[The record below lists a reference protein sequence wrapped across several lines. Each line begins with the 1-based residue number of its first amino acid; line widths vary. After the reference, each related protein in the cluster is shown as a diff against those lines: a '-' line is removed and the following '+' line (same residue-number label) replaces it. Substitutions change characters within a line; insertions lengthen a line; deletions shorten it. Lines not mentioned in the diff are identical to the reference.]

1 MRIGTTKWEGGL
13 GIVLW
18 VFLLILFSFLLECNC
33 FTMLYSFPLYNKVN
47 QQSVCM
53 DPFPLE
59 PPSHLTP
66 IPPLQVI
73 TEQGAV
79 LQASSWGSRLRK
91 SMKHSPFPSLC
102 SHVSMISRGR
112 GFYGK
117 PQGPNCELG
126 DLALIRATVIPR
138 RWEKVGLLKTC
149 IFILKQFQIYREVGK
164 GAQRI
169 SIYPTGNFSYS

>member
-1 MRIGTTKWEGGL
+1 MRIWTTKWEGGL

-18 VFLLILFSFLLECNC
+18 FFLLILFLFYWN
-33 FTMLYSFPLYNKVN
+33 
-47 QQSVCM
+47 
-53 DPFPLE
+53 
-59 PPSHLTP
+59 
-66 IPPLQVI
+66 VI
-73 TEQGAV
+73 V
-79 LQASSWGSRLRK
+79 LQCCIYFCYTTKWISNLYVWTPSLLNLPPTSHPSRPSRSLQSKELCSKLLAGAPDSERVW
-91 SMKHSPFPSLC
+91 KHSPFPSLC

-149 IFILKQFQIYREVGK
+149 IFILK
-164 GAQRI
+164 
-169 SIYPTGNFSYS
+169 